1 MYTFDS
7 KIRYTECDMEG
18 ILTVESLVDYFQDC
32 STFQTQLGP
41 ATMEELRKDG
51 IAWVVSSWQIVI
63 NRLPKLG
70 EDVTIGT
77 VPYQIKGF
85 VGLRNFF
92 MDTKDGERVAIANS
106 MWSLIDLEKGIPVRV
121 NDMILETYPL
131 DEKLPM
137 DYSARKILKPEGIPV
152 YDGGTKKIGLHHL
165 DTNNHVNNGQYIRI
179 ALQSL
184 EKLFAE
190 GKIRD
195 RISDKKENI
204 QIRVEYRQQ
213 GHLGDEM
220 KAVVADNDGC
230 YIVYLNDKDDNPYAV
245 VEIKGL

>member
-7 KIRYTECDMEG
+7 KIRYTECDMDG
-18 ILTVESLVDYFQDC
+18 VLTVESLVDYFQDC

-41 ATMEELRKDG
+41 ATMEELKKDG
-51 IAWVVSSWQIVI
+51 LAWVISSWQIVI

-85 VGLRNFF
+85 IGLRNFF
-92 MDTKDGERVAIANS
+92 MDTKNGERVAIANS
-106 MWSLIDLEKGIPVRV
+106 MWSLIDLEKGIPVRA
-121 NDMILETYPL
+121 NEMILKTYPL

-137 DYSARKILKPEGIPV
+137 DYSARKILKPEGVPSL
-152 YDGGTKKIGLHHL
+152 DGGTKKIGLHHL

-190 GKIRD
+190 GKIGS
-195 RISDKKENI
+195 RISDKKEKI

-213 GHLGDEM
+213 AHLGDEI
-220 KAVVADNDGC
+220 KIAVIETDEC
-230 YIVYLNDKDDNPYAV
+230 YIICLNDENNNSYAV
-245 VEIKGL
+245 VEIKDL